1 MHLLQCVQCSCDVP
15 LNYNLNGCSMQEQQK
30 RQNMNQKNILKAH
43 TATTKSRLHKFPEHV
58 QQNVNSSDPFLS
70 KCATHDGH
78 GPWHNILLQLPTF
91 FCIFCAT
98 CQAPQETRLDWT
110 RLSIVFCSRRTVAW
124 CQTMNDKFGQG
135 LLQFMLR
142 FCDERIV
149 LLFHTAV
156 CVRKTKSQGKSHRN
170 QNTELNHKTKH
181 RRSLP
186 MSLSAKSPVD

>member
-1 MHLLQCVQCSCDVP
+1 MRSMFLRCSFELQFKWLQHAGTTKKAKHEP
-15 LNYNLNGCSMQEQQK
+15 KKHGTEQF
-30 RQNMNQKNILKAH
+30 LKAH

-70 KCATHDGH
+70 KCATHDG
-78 GPWHNILLQLPTF
+78 QLPTF

-181 RRSLP
+181 RRSFP